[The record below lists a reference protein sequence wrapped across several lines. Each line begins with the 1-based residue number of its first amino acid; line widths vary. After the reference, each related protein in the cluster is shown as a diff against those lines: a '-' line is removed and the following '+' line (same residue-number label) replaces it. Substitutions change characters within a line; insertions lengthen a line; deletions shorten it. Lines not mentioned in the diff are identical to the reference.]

1 MIRPVPLYCPARSHR
16 PVLLARAAC
25 ALLLLAC
32 MHAVPV
38 ARAQIVERESEV
50 TGSRRIMSDDLR
62 DLTVEAYGGYDAAF
76 VASCTVLD
84 DDTMEW
90 SLAIYGFA
98 TTATSMGAAETATL
112 TADDAYVPVQRV
124 ETTERQYDGG
134 DLLELKRL
142 TLNQD
147 GFRTLAYAET
157 VRITL
162 GEAVFEI
169 SRPAR
174 EDMRLILARLG
185 L

>member
-1 MIRPVPLYCPARSHR
+1 VPPYRPASLSYR
-16 PVLLARAAC
+16 LATPTRLAC
-25 ALLLLAC
+25 ALLVLVCALA
-32 MHAVPV
+32 APA

-62 DLTVEAYGGYDAAF
+62 DLTVEAYAGYDAAF
-76 VASCTVLD
+76 VASCTVRSD
-84 DDTMEW
+84 ETMEW
-90 SLAIYGFA
+90 TLALYGFA
-98 TTATSMGAAETATL
+98 TAATSMGAAETATL
-112 TADDAYVPVQRV
+112 TADGVYVPVESL

-142 TLNQD
+142 TLSQD

-162 GEAVFEI
+162 GEAAFEI
-169 SRPAR
+169 DRPAR